1 MWLVGTS
8 MILIVIT
15 IIYSLK
21 YISSF
26 NYMNTQA
33 LRQKPHHVVSGYV
46 HASHCHYYN
55 LFSLIH
61 IIIHLYEHT
70 STLTEA
76 PPCG

>member
-1 MWLVGTS
+1 
-8 MILIVIT
+8 
-15 IIYSLK
+15 
-21 YISSF
+21 
-26 NYMNTQA
+26 MNTQA